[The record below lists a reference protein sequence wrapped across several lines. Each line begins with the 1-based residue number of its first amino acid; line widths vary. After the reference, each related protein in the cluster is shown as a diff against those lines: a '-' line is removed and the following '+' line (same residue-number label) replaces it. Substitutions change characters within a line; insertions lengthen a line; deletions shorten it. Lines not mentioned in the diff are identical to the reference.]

1 VLPCPQ
7 VCHLTR
13 GGRAGGGRPRG
24 PPRVQPLR
32 ERSDGRGG
40 GGRARAL
47 LVGEAGRRGGERGGR
62 ARLGARL
69 ALRARL
75 RPFPAA
81 SQQLTASKYYDN
93 VIQVGCC
100 LLSLLLC

>member
-13 GGRAGGGRPRG
+13 GGRAGGGRRPA
-24 PPRVQPLR
+24 PPGRRPPH
-32 ERSDGRGG
+32 GRGG